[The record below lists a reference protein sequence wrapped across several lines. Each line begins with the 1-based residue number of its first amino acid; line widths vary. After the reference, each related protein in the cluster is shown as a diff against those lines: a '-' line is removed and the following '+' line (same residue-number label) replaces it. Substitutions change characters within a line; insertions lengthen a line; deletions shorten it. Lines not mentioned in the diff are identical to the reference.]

1 MFIYNIYGN
10 MCVMCGLCEAVKFV
24 CISVGKKE
32 IFFFI
37 YIKNECEI
45 YYYETLLLGATR
57 G

>member
-32 IFFFI
+32 KDIFFFI

-45 YYYETLLLGATR
+45 YY
-57 G
+57 